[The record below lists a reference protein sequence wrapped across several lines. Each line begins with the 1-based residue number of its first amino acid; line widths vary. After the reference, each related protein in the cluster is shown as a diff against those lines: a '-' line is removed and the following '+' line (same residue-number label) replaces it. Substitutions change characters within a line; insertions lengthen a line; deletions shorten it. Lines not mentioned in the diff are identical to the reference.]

1 MRAKRSKA
9 AFSNDPAVEK
19 SLRHSLKDAAA
30 FATMIGIGETYFSAF
45 ALFLKASTPQ
55 IGLLASLPPLL
66 ASFVQLLSAWLGKVT
81 QQRKVIVLVGA
92 TVQAFTWLPLM
103 ILPLVFRD
111 MAVPILIACVVLY
124 QCGAH
129 LSTPQWGSL
138 MGDIVPTRRRGR
150 FFGRRTK
157 IVSLVTFISLAV
169 GGIVLQV
176 SSEHGR
182 TLQGFLLLFGIAML
196 ARFVSVSHLARMHEP
211 AVSVAAMEAP
221 TSEAWWPRLRQSNF
235 VRFSVFF
242 ALMQFSVAIASPF
255 FTVYMLRD
263 LHFSY
268 VAFMSNT
275 GVAILAQFLTLN
287 QWGRISD
294 VFGNRRILA
303 ATGVIIPL
311 MPLLWTFSSN
321 FWYLLFIQGLSGLTW
336 AGFTLSASNF
346 LYDLISREKRVTYLA
361 IHNVLASFGIFCGA
375 MLGGYLGATL
385 PTTAAVFGYRLSW
398 LSPLLGVF
406 LISTIA
412 RAVTAAVLL
421 PKIREVRNVRP
432 ISFTEL
438 IFRITRVHAL
448 AGVFFDIVGPKP
460 PETAVTKESD
470 HESG

>member
-1 MRAKRSKA
+1 MPTVRSKA
-9 AFSNDPAVEK
+9 AFSNDAAVEK

-30 FATMIGIGETYFSAF
+30 FATMVGIGETYFSAF

-66 ASFVQLLSAWLGKVT
+66 ASFVQLLSAWLGRLT
-81 QQRKVIVLVGA
+81 LQRKVIVLIGA

-103 ILPLVFRD
+103 ILPVVFSD
-111 MAVPILIACVVLY
+111 MAVPIMIACVVLY

-129 LSTPQWGSL
+129 LSTPQWASL

-157 IVSLVTFISLAV
+157 IVSLITFLSLAV

-176 SSEHGR
+176 ASTNGR
-182 TLQGFLLLFGIAML
+182 TLQGFMVLFGVAMIARL
-196 ARFVSVSHLARMHEP
+196 VSVYHLARMHDP
-211 AVSVAAMEAP
+211 SGHVAAMEAP
-221 TSEAWWPRLRQSNF
+221 TSVAWWLRLRQSNF

-242 ALMQFSVAIASPF
+242 AMMQFSVAIASPF

-263 LHFSY
+263 LNFSY
-268 VAFMSNT
+268 VAFMTNT

-303 ATGVIIPL
+303 ATGVVIPL

-321 FWYLLFIQGLSGLTW
+321 YWYLLFIQGISGLTW

-346 LYDLISREKRVTYLA
+346 LYDLISRDKRVTYLA

-385 PTTAAVFGYRLSW
+385 PATVEAFGYKLSW

-406 LISTIA
+406 VISTIA
-412 RAVTAAVLL
+412 RAITAAVLL

-432 ISFTEL
+432 ISFTQL
-438 IFRITRVHAL
+438 IFRITRVNAL
-448 AGVFFDIVGPKP
+448 AGVFFDVIGTKP
-460 PETAVTKESD
+460 RETAVAKEPD
-470 HESG
+470 QG